1 MRFIQSNISAI
12 SNRIA
17 NQGIQLIVRA
27 GAAASRVAASFHA
40 LIYGASHL
48 VREMGMSPGQ
58 EPSLTWGPTSRLWMS
73 PVKTVTCFVVTKHQR
88 QLGLDT
94 RCRTLA

>member
-27 GAAASRVAASFHA
+27 GAAASRVAMSLHA

-48 VREMGMSPGQ
+48 VREMSMSPWQ
-58 EPSLTWGPTSRLWMS
+58 APSELWHATS
-73 PVKTVTCFVVTKHQR
+73 PVQTVTCFVVTKQR

-94 RCRTLA
+94 GCRPLD

>member
-27 GAAASRVAASFHA
+27 GAAASRVAMSLHA
-40 LIYGASHL
+40 LIYGASRL
-48 VREMGMSPGQ
+48 VREMSMSPWQ
-58 EPSLTWGPTSRLWMS
+58 APSATWQFTS
-73 PVKTVTCFVVTKHQR
+73 PVQTVTCFVVAKHRER

>member
-17 NQGIQLIVRA
+17 NQGIQLIVRIEAA
-27 GAAASRVAASFHA
+27 GSRVAMSLHA
-40 LIYGASHL
+40 LMYGALHL
-48 VREMGMSPGQ
+48 ISQLRGSSWQ
-58 EPSLTWGPTSRLWMS
+58 RPSTAWTSVVCV
-73 PVKTVTCFVVTKHQR
+73 PVTVSRFVVKRRER
-88 QLGLDT
+88 QLVLDT